1 MQDWVSI
8 RGSRTT
14 SLVVSVGIIAP
25 AVYASSGSPWMGL
38 TVLSWVVLAIS
49 GSMWLGR
56 RSRVRSVQQMIA
68 DLEGEPI
75 LAVARAQRAHRTIL

>member
-8 RGSRTT
+8 RWTRAT
-14 SLVVSVGIIAP
+14 SLVVSVAIAL
-25 AVYASSGSPWMGL
+25 AVYASSGSTWMAWMSLG
-38 TVLSWVVLAIS
+38 WVVLAIS
-49 GSMWLGR
+49 GSLWLGR
-56 RSRVRSVQQMIA
+56 RSRNRSVQQMIA